1 MGILNVL
8 LFSFFSWKKNVQRK
22 AFFSVQSNIKTK
34 EAEYFQRDMEAIK
47 TLKYCTSFCLVY
59 NKTRKCRAIERGRCL
74 RTQTHEIFNTS
85 IVLQLVPLG
94 FKPHKK
100 KPKSVIFKIANQ
112 DKNDLNINCN
122 GSYTFTVESNDW
134 NTTRNYLHIQFHM
147 QRSLI
152 LLNRFRQKYY
162 ITWMGKTTCSSQ
174 VKKINTIKFHGHM
187 YGVFMTGIILWD
199 IVYSYTT

>member
-1 MGILNVL
+1 MNMFKKTGTSGNFKCTSI
-8 LFSFFSWKKNVQRK
+8 FFFFLKKK
-22 AFFSVQSNIKTK
+22 CTKKSFFSVQSNIKTK

-100 KPKSVIFKIANQ
+100 NQ
-112 DKNDLNINCN
+112 
-122 GSYTFTVESNDW
+122 
-134 NTTRNYLHIQFHM
+134 
-147 QRSLI
+147 
-152 LLNRFRQKYY
+152 NR
-162 ITWMGKTTCSSQ
+162 
-174 VKKINTIKFHGHM
+174 
-187 YGVFMTGIILWD
+187 
-199 IVYSYTT
+199 

>member
-1 MGILNVL
+1 MYFYF
-8 LFSFFSWKKNVQRK
+8 LFFFLKKK
-22 AFFSVQSNIKTK
+22 CTKKSFFSVQSNIKTK

-59 NKTRKCRAIERGRCL
+59 NKTRKCCAIERGRCL

-85 IVLQLVPLG
+85 ILYYNWFHWDLNPT
-94 FKPHKK
+94 KK
-100 KPKSVIFKIANQ
+100 TPKSVIFKIANQ

-162 ITWMGKTTCSSQ
+162 ITWMGKTTCIV
-174 VKKINTIKFHGHM
+174 VK
-187 YGVFMTGIILWD
+187 
-199 IVYSYTT
+199 

>member
-1 MGILNVL
+1 MYFYF
-8 LFSFFSWKKNVQRK
+8 LFFFWKKNVQRK

-59 NKTRKCRAIERGRCL
+59 NKTRKCCAIERGRCL

-85 IVLQLVPLG
+85 ILYYNWFHWDLNPT
-94 FKPHKK
+94 K

-112 DKNDLNINCN
+112 DKKDLNINCN

-162 ITWMGKTTCSSQ
+162 ITWMGKTTCIV
-174 VKKINTIKFHGHM
+174 VK
-187 YGVFMTGIILWD
+187 
-199 IVYSYTT
+199 